1 MTYSDF
7 NTMMNIDQARAGGEG
22 IIQPLKQEK
31 EVSDLTEPV
40 FSSQE
45 RKLNIEV
52 PEGWSVER

>member
-1 MTYSDF
+1 
-7 NTMMNIDQARAGGEG
+7 MMNIDQARAGGEG
-22 IIQPLKQEK
+22 LIQPKKQEK
-31 EVSDLTEPV
+31 ELKDLTDDPV

>member
-1 MTYSDF
+1 
-7 NTMMNIDQARAGGEG
+7 MMNIDQARAGGEG